1 MAKSTAPSSLCFLPP
16 LMRDVSG
23 HKMKRILALTIILF
37 SSTCLAFQHDAV
49 KGQWAVYD
57 RALLSDSTYYFL
69 NINKDYSGV
78 LIRSLGHE
86 PITSKFSSKDVI
98 KQNGYIEINLSNNEK
113 IVLSAWKLKSGSGRL
128 TGQLFMYKE
137 SGELFNMLYFPLKL
151 LNDKHELMGNNVI
164 KDLSAKYR

>member
-1 MAKSTAPSSLCFLPP
+1 
-16 LMRDVSG
+16 
-23 HKMKRILALTIILF
+23 MKRILALTIILL
-37 SSTCLAFQHDAV
+37 SSTCLAFQHDVV

-57 RALLSDSTYYFL
+57 SGALTDKAYYFL
-69 NINKDYSGV
+69 NINNDYSGV

-86 PITSKFSSKDVI
+86 AITIEFSSKDVI
-98 KQNGYIEINLSNNEK
+98 KQNGYIEINISKSEK
-113 IVLSAWKLKSGSGRL
+113 VVLSAWKLKSGSGRL

-151 LNDKHELMGNNVI
+151 LNDKHELMSNDVI

>member
-1 MAKSTAPSSLCFLPP
+1 
-16 LMRDVSG
+16 
-23 HKMKRILALTIILF
+23 MKRILTLTIILF
-37 SSTCLAFQHDAV
+37 STSCLAFQHDVV

-57 RALLSDSTYYFL
+57 SGLLSDSTYYFL
-69 NINKDYSGV
+69 NINNDYSGV

-98 KQNGYIEINLSNNEK
+98 KQNGYIEIILSNNEK
-113 IVLSAWKLKSGSGRL
+113 VVLSAWKLKSGSGKL

-137 SGELFNMLYFPLKL
+137 GGELFNMLYFPLKL
-151 LNDKHELMGNNVI
+151 LNDKHKLMGNDVI